1 MLYIHVTIRSVI
13 NISISAEN
21 KMRSLDFLVIA
32 AAKYA
37 IIINAATIIIA
48 IKNPFIVSPYPLIL
62 QI

>member
-13 NISISAEN
+13 SMSISAE
-21 KMRSLDFLVIA
+21 KRMRNLDCLVIA

-37 IIINAATIIIA
+37 IIINAASIIIA
-48 IKNPFIVSPYPLIL
+48 IKNPFIISPYLLIL

>member
-1 MLYIHVTIRSVI
+1 
-13 NISISAEN
+13 
-21 KMRSLDFLVIA
+21 MRSLDFLVIA